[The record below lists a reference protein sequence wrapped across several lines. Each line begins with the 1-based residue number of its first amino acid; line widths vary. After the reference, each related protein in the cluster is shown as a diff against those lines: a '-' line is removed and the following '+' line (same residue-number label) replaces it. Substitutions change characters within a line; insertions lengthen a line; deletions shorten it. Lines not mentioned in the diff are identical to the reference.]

1 MTHMSNESNLPIV
14 SASFDRRGFF
24 RIGGLTVAA
33 GALMAACG
41 NPAASAGEVGRV
53 GTGATAPT
61 LLDPIIDNSVLLRT
75 SASIEWSIADAYQRM
90 LDAGHLAVASPT
102 FPDLGDQ
109 SDLVSGYLDHHRKSA
124 ETFNALAQEAGGE
137 AWTCS
142 NPRLDS
148 AFIEPVFARVED
160 GAAATDV
167 AKEIA
172 PSDDPTRDMINLV
185 VTLELLSAA
194 TSQALVQQVTEASF
208 RAEAMRLAVRSSR
221 QAALVSLYVNPGAYV
236 TATDVVNANPSAST
250 TTPAVTETTQDIAAP
265 DSGGTTA
272 PQAPPQTEIPLPVA
286 IPSQYGSLG
295 PITYVGGT
303 GDENGVRLK
312 LNFETPS
319 LNSFV
324 YPFDACAEG

>member
-1 MTHMSNESNLPIV
+1 MSNETNLPIV

-33 GALMAACG
+33 GALIAACG
-41 NPAASAGEVGRV
+41 DPASSAGEVGRV

-90 LDAGHLAVASPT
+90 LDAGHLAGTST
-102 FPDLGDQ
+102 TLPDLGDQ
-109 SDLVSGYLDHHRKSA
+109 SELVSGFLDQHRKAA
-124 ETFNALAQEAGGE
+124 ESFNALAQEAGGE
-137 AWTCS
+137 AWTCG

-148 AFIEPVFARVED
+148 AFIDPIFERVEK

-167 AKEIA
+167 AKEIP

-185 VTLELLSAA
+185 VTLELLSTA
-194 TSQALVQQVTEASF
+194 TSQALVPQVTEPSF
-208 RAEAMRLAVRSSR
+208 RAEAMRLAARSSR
-221 QAALVSLYVNPGAYV
+221 QAALVSLRVNPGAYV
-236 TATDVVNANPSAST
+236 TETDALNANPNAT
-250 TTPAVTETTQDIAAP
+250 TTTVAATETTQDIAAP
-265 DSGGTTA
+265 DNGGTTA
-272 PQAPPQTEIPLPVA
+272 PEAPPQTEIPLPIA
-286 IPSQYGSLG
+286 IPSQYGSLA
-295 PITYVGGT
+295 PITYIGGA

-324 YPFDACAEG
+324 YPFDSCAEG